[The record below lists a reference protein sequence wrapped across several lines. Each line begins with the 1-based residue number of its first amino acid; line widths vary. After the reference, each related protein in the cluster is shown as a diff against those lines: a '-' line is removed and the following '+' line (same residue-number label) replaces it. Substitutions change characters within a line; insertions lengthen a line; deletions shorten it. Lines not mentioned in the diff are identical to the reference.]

1 MNFKHILY
9 LSIILIAISACK
21 QNIHEKRRQQRV
33 LKQQYEERL
42 IEANK
47 GLVARDSARI
57 LGVTRANDWEMD
69 VTGTGLWYQII
80 ENGDGPQARIG
91 NIAVLDYEV
100 RLLNGQLAYTAD
112 STGPLKFRLSKGGV
126 ERGLEEGVLLLNQGD
141 SARFILPPYMA
152 HHLLGDQ
159 KKIPPRSTI
168 IYEVRL
174 ISLEK

>member
-1 MNFKHILY
+1 MNFKNILFFVV
-9 LSIILIAISACK
+9 IIVLMNACK
-21 QNIHEKRRQQRV
+21 QNVHEKQRQQRAV
-33 LKQQYEERL
+33 KQKYEDRL

-57 LGVTRANDWEMD
+57 LGVARANDWEMD

-80 ENGDGPQARIG
+80 EKGSGPRAQIG
-91 NIAVLDYEV
+91 QIAEIDYEV
-100 RLLNGQLAYTAD
+100 RLLNGQLAYSAD
-112 STGPLKFRLSKGGV
+112 STGPLRFRLSKGGV
-126 ERGLEEGVLLLNQGD
+126 ERGLEEGVLLLHKGD
-141 SARFILPPYMA
+141 SARFIMPPYMA

-174 ISLEK
+174 ISLKK